1 MKTIQLLIFVLI
13 LQGCQQVK
21 TKHNTLNIADSS
33 KVKVDTAIFEN
44 DTIAIYKIDSS
55 AFMEN
60 KPTSI
65 VNEDTLVYVED
76 FVKAKE
82 LLKGKVKF
90 GDYDMD
96 SHSVDTLKEGT
107 NISYIVADSGDTLKI
122 ESNQDFAYVGF
133 VRYYPTENIVLFE
146 GGHTSDYAIDL
157 KNGSIDIMEVGN
169 PQYIQYSP
177 SKKYRLNGW
186 FPGQECS
193 DYFIQEKIGDT
204 YKVLARIPIHLTEE
218 GFDLCTLKNIFWYSD
233 QELYFRNTY
242 FGFEEDKR
250 LEYFKLILK

>member
-1 MKTIQLLIFVLI
+1 MKTIKLLIFVLI

-21 TKHNTLNIADSS
+21 TKHNTPNIGDSS
-33 KVKVDTAIFEN
+33 KIKVDTAIFEN

-55 AFMEN
+55 AFMEK
-60 KPTSI
+60 KPTSK

-96 SHSVDTLKEGT
+96 SHSVDTLKDGT

-157 KNGSIDIMEVGN
+157 KNGSIDVMEVGN

-218 GFDLCTLKNIFWYSD
+218 GFDLCTLKDIFWTSD
-233 QELYFRNTY
+233 RVLYFRNTY

-250 LEYFKLILK
+250 LGYFKIILK

>member
-1 MKTIQLLIFVLI
+1 MKTIQLLILVLI
-13 LQGCQQVK
+13 LQGCQQPK
-21 TKHNTLNIADSS
+21 TKNSTPEIADSTT
-33 KVKVDTAIFEN
+33 VKVDTAIFEN

-55 AFMEN
+55 AFLKN
-60 KPTSI
+60 KANSI
-65 VNEDTLVYVED
+65 AITDTLVYIED
-76 FVKAKE
+76 FAKAKE

-107 NISYIVADSGDTLKI
+107 NISYIVAESGDTLKI

-157 KNGSIDIMEVGN
+157 KNGSIDVMVVGN

-193 DYFIQEKIGDT
+193 DYFIQEKIGDN
-204 YKVLARIPIHLTEE
+204 YKVLARMPIHLTEE
-218 GFDLCTLKNIFWYSD
+218 GFDLCTLKDIFWYSD
-233 QELYFRNTY
+233 RELYFRNTY

-250 LEYFKLILK
+250 LGYFKLILK